1 MQPALNGQ
9 DPVLQTLN
17 DQVDWYDRNAQSAQ
31 GKYRVIKVAELT
43 LATAV
48 PPLAALGADAAIVTV
63 VSSVVVLLVGLQH
76 LFQFHANWISYRST
90 CEALRQEQ
98 FLFTAMAGPYATAAD
113 PRLLLAER
121 FQGLVANESA
131 SWASVHRPAAQN
143 QTTPTTPAPATTAT
157 ATKAGP

>member
-17 DQVDWYDRNAQSAQ
+17 DQIAWYDREAGRAQQ
-31 GKYRVIKVAELT
+31 WYRVIKVAELA
-43 LATAV
+43 LATSV
-48 PPLAALGADAAIVTV
+48 PPLAALGADTAIVTV

-98 FLFTAMAGPYATAAD
+98 FLFVAKAGPYAAAAD
-113 PRLLLAER
+113 ARLLLAER
-121 FQGLVANESA
+121 FQSLVANENT
-131 SWASVHRPAAQN
+131 SWASVHRPAAETHTA
-143 QTTPTTPAPATTAT
+143 QTTPTTG
-157 ATKAGP
+157 TKAGT